1 MAEPSRDISPLP
13 EAASPA
19 QAAPPAPRRPR
30 KRWRRLL
37 RWLGLLLLVLVLLL
51 GGSLGWLCSGS
62 GQRWL
67 RHTLNEVLADSLTPL
82 GLSLE
87 VTALDGLP
95 FAPRVGLTGRDS
107 RGLWLEV
114 PDLELRW
121 GLSLSR
127 PALRVDALRLHG
139 GGLYRLPLLPEPE
152 AAPPE
157 VARSAGAVADA
168 VCAGMARVLDVLAS
182 LPLPPVELRGLELR
196 EVALPAMWLCVEP
209 PSAEGVPQVDVHQ
222 MPRLTLEGT
231 LLAALGA
238 EAQVDMAVQL
248 AVSWPREAV
257 RRALLRES
265 RPPLA
270 AETAAAGVDAP
281 TLLAA
286 LLPVSCLGQ
295 GEVTL
300 RLQARHTT
308 GSWQLRLERLQ
319 VQAGMTNAALS
330 LALDLPD
337 RVEQWNAARIRLE
350 LDAGVRPLPAPD
362 VVAALE
368 EPARPEQPASPA
380 ERPAGAAAPVD
391 AGTAEGDDAA
401 AAEGASEQGQRLPDR
416 LSLSWGNLFA
426 GPTRAWLLVD
436 GPLYAPRL
444 SLRADSPG
452 LRFAEAAMPA
462 PEAAGAAP
470 VAATGTST
478 GAGGA
483 DAKAGSTAP
492 RSDLSRIAVALESY
506 PLRWRQG
513 LEGLPAHAA
522 VQASVECRGTPL
534 EARFRLLAGV
544 GSPQGRLGEGE
555 QQPFAGFLA
564 VDDVQLRAAGARLD
578 GQWLLAFRRGAE
590 DAAGVEETAAAEAP
604 VPDMAGP
611 AERRPAPGEDPLL
624 RHLRAVLESLPYM
637 RGALFGEIRD
647 WQALSRPLS
656 LVLPDV
662 RAEGAVTRLE
672 VRASRPA
679 PAEAPHWHV
688 RLDAPRGSLR
698 WAGGTALSWTGLSV
712 DADLETAGALRLEAD
727 ARVAGLDVPGQHFA
741 RGRVQG
747 TGALCGPLSVSAT
760 VAGDMRLD
768 SRLRWEPG
776 RLRLER
782 LQFSLPGQGIGLRLA
797 GEARLEYGADGW
809 SCHNVDLH
817 IAPAGRL
824 RLEGSLGP
832 DKVRARLALEKTSLQ
847 AWQKVLPALPAGSVG
862 LDARLDGQ
870 PARPQGQF
878 SLTVDGLSV
887 PGAALPPLDLRCQ
900 GSLRPGGDYSRLQV
914 SLDVPEASRRALGA
928 DQVEARLRLP
938 LAFSASGVPS
948 LPPQAALEGRLRWLG
963 RVGPLWQLVP
973 MADRR
978 LHGQVDVRLDASG
991 TVQAPVV
998 AGAVRLQQG
1007 RFEDVAL
1014 GVLLQDIN
1022 LAVELDKT
1030 ALHSGL
1036 DALGNVRVRG
1046 SFTDGHKG
1054 RAQLNGELRD
1064 RGRQVRLEG
1073 QLADLRPLRRRDL
1086 MVDLSGTFGMS
1097 GALLGPDIRADIVI
1111 NTGELRIDRLSTGS
1125 SIPTLPIDTGTAQ
1138 AANMHRKVPRGS
1150 LDVRVRTPGRF
1161 VVRGR
1166 GLQSRWQADVRITGP
1181 LNDPQVL
1188 GSVEAVEGQFS
1199 LLGAQFLLHRGVVRF
1214 AGGAPSNPLLDV
1226 VLRHETPDLTADVRL
1241 GGSVQ
1246 HLKLSLS
1253 STPSLPQE
1261 EIISRIMFGRSSNE
1275 LGRFENLRLA
1285 AAVAELAG
1293 FGGDS
1298 LSVLDV
1304 ARKALGVDV
1313 LRVGSSHRGFSDDQG
1328 DDESSLQAGK
1338 YIGERLYLGV
1348 EQGLKSDS
1356 TAVVIELQLTPRSKA
1371 EVRTEQNNTSAGVRW
1386 KYNY

>member
-1 MAEPSRDISPLP
+1 M
-13 EAASPA
+13 
-19 QAAPPAPRRPR
+19 
-30 KRWRRLL
+30 
-37 RWLGLLLLVLVLLL
+37 
-51 GGSLGWLCSGS
+51 
-62 GQRWL
+62 
-67 RHTLNEVLADSLTPL
+67 LADSLTPL

-107 RGLWLEV
+107 RGLWLDV

-127 PALRVDALRLHG
+127 PALQVDVLRLHG

-152 AAPPE
+152 AASPD

-168 VCAGMARVLDVLAS
+168 VCAGMARVLEVLAS

-196 EVALPAMWLCVEP
+196 EVALPAMWLCVET

-231 LLAALGA
+231 LLAVAGA
-238 EAQVDMAVQL
+238 EAQVDMALQL
-248 AVSWPREAV
+248 AVSWPRESV
-257 RRALLRES
+257 RRALLRAS
-265 RPPLA
+265 RPLLA
-270 AETAAAGVDAP
+270 AEAAAAGGGAP

-286 LLPVSCLGQ
+286 LLPVSCLGR
-295 GEVTL
+295 GEVSL
-300 RLQARHTT
+300 RLQARHATD
-308 GSWQLRLERLQ
+308 SWQLRLERLQ
-319 VQAGMTNAALS
+319 VQAGMTRAALS

-368 EPARPEQPASPA
+368 EPARP
-380 ERPAGAAAPVD
+380 AGAVAPVD
-391 AGTAEGDDAA
+391 AG
-401 AAEGASEQGQRLPDR
+401 AAEGAGERGQKLPDR

-444 SLRADSPG
+444 SLRADSPS
-452 LRFAEAAMPA
+452 LRFAEEAMPA
-462 PEAAGAAP
+462 P
-470 VAATGTST
+470 VAETGV
-478 GAGGA
+478 GGA

-492 RSDLSRIAVALESY
+492 RSDLSRLAVALESY

-513 LEGLPAHAA
+513 LEGLPAHVA

-544 GSPQGRLGEGE
+544 GSPQGRLGDGE
-555 QQPFAGFLA
+555 QQSFAGFLA

-578 GQWLLAFRRGAE
+578 GQWLLAFRRCGPE
-590 DAAGVEETAAAEAP
+590 DAADAGETAAEAA
-604 VPDMAGP
+604 VPDTAGP
-611 AERRPAPGEDPLL
+611 ALGEAQLL

-662 RAEGAVTRLE
+662 RAEGSVTRLE

-688 RLDAPRGSLR
+688 RLDAPRGALR

-727 ARVAGLDVPGQHFA
+727 ARVASLDVPGQHFA

-747 TGALCGPLSVSAT
+747 TGALGGPLSVSAT

-768 SRLRWEPG
+768 SRLRWDPG

-797 GEARLEYGADGW
+797 DEARLEYGADGW

-832 DKVRARLALEKTSLQ
+832 DKVRARLALKKTSLH
-847 AWQKVLPALPAGSVG
+847 AWQKVLPSLPAGSVG
-862 LDARLDGQ
+862 LDVRLDGQ

-878 SLTVDGLSV
+878 SLTVDALNV
-887 PGAALPPLDLRCQ
+887 PGAALPPLDLRCR
-900 GSLRPGGDYSRLQV
+900 GSLWPGDDYSRLQV
-914 SLDVPEASRRALGA
+914 SLDVPEASRRVLGA
-928 DQVEARLRLP
+928 DQVEASLRLP
-938 LAFSASGVPS
+938 LAFSASGAPS

-973 MADRR
+973 LADRR

-1007 RFEDVAL
+1007 RFEDVVL

-1022 LAVELDKT
+1022 LAVELGRT

-1036 DALGNVRVRG
+1036 DALGNIRVRG

-1064 RGRQVRLEG
+1064 RGRQVRLDG
-1073 QLADLRPLRRRDL
+1073 QLAELRPLRRRDL

-1125 SIPTLPIDTGTAQ
+1125 SIPSLPIDVGTAQ
-1138 AANMHRKVPRGS
+1138 AANVHRKVPRGS
-1150 LDVRVRTPGRF
+1150 LDVLVRTPGRF
-1161 VVRGR
+1161 VVRGH
-1166 GLQSRWQADVRITGP
+1166 GLQSRWQADVRIAGP
-1181 LNDPQVL
+1181 LHDPQVL

-1199 LLGAQFLLHRGVVRF
+1199 LLGAQFLLYRGVVRF

-1241 GGSVQ
+1241 GGAVQ

-1313 LRVGSSHRGFSDDQG
+1313 LRVGSSRRGFSDDQG

-1348 EQGLKSDS
+1348 EQGLKSDG